1 MKHERVLIAR
11 RTPRLWT
18 MGPHP
23 RNNPERVNF
32 SASAGLPQSC
42 WKRPPQAWQG
52 TASLART
59 WFRRRG
65 NDLQSNRASRTRGE
79 IGPCKRKT
87 PNQLPNRDTRQSS
100 AKSAT
105 ASTLK
110 LTRVMVGSAHNG
122 NSLSVSKE
130 RIDMSGRPQRDG
142 KCVTIHSTPERT
154 PSGVKSHHNRVGLNQ
169 LPPCRTGCPRSL

>member
-1 MKHERVLIAR
+1 MRTHRLLMTGTTPSKQQGRELI
-11 RTPRLWT
+11 
-18 MGPHP
+18 
-23 RNNPERVNF
+23 
-32 SASAGLPQSC
+32 SCASARLPQSC

-52 TASLART
+52 TAFLART

-100 AKSAT
+100 AKSET
-105 ASTLK
+105 APTLK

-122 NSLSVSKE
+122 NRLSVPRE

-142 KCVTIHSTPERT
+142 KCVLIHSSPVRM
-154 PSGVKSHHNRVGLNQ
+154 PSGLKSHRYRVGLNQ
-169 LPPCRTGCPRSL
+169 QKPCRTGCPHFL